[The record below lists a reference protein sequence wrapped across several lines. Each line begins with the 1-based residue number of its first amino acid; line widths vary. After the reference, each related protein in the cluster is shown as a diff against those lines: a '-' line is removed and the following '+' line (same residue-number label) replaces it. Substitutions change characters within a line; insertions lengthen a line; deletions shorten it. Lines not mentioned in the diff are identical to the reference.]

1 MNRELL
7 WPTPVYFK
15 TISNSITL
23 NKKLTKDIIS
33 WSKKAPTEIKT
44 NSGEGWHS
52 PTIMHTKPEYN
63 TLQKEIMTMA
73 QEVFEDWNLE
83 PHAKMGNMWA
93 NINYPGSFNIEHIH
107 PNAVLSGAY
116 YIKIPKESG
125 TIYTVDPRPGPNI
138 LLPRRLPNMPRS
150 LWRIVKYPP
159 YEGQCVMFPA
169 WLPHGVECNKST
181 AKGQKSWRISV
192 SFNVYQGAAE

>member
-73 QEVFEDWNLE
+73 QEVFQELIILRFLKSPE
-83 PHAKMGNMWA
+83 
-93 NINYPGSFNIEHIH
+93 
-107 PNAVLSGAY
+107 LS
-116 YIKIPKESG
+116 IQS
-125 TIYTVDPRPGPNI
+125 I
-138 LLPRRLPNMPRS
+138 LDLDLIFYCPDVCLIC
-150 LWRIVKYPP
+150 LDHYG
-159 YEGQCVMFPA
+159 E
-169 WLPHGVECNKST
+169 L
-181 AKGQKSWRISV
+181 
-192 SFNVYQGAAE
+192 